1 MAAHCPICK
10 RAISVTAPAPRGGA
24 ITVTAPALGGGA
36 GSADDERPPY
46 FPFCSQRCKLVDL
59 DGWFSGRYVV
69 SDELPLDESD
79 GLPPTDDD

>member
-1 MAAHCPICK
+1 MTAHCPTCK
-10 RAISVTAPAPRGGA
+10 RAI
-24 ITVTAPALGGGA
+24 LD
-36 GSADDERPPY
+36 SARPPY

-79 GLPPTDDD
+79 GLPPTDDE

>member
-1 MAAHCPICK
+1 MAAHCPTCK
-10 RAISVTAPAPRGGA
+10 RAISVTAPALRGGA
-24 ITVTAPALGGGA
+24 IGVT
-36 GSADDERPPY
+36 DDERPPY

-79 GLPPTDDD
+79 GLLPTDDE